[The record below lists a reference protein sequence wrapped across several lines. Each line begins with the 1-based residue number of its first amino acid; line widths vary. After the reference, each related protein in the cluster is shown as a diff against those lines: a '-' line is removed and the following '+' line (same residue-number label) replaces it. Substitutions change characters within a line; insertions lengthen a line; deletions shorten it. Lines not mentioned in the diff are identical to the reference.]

1 MIQMKF
7 TDLNV
12 SHVNKEWAIFFWFSF
27 SITALGQIRRV
38 VVFFL
43 FPVLYSYKF
52 QSNVAFWGH

>member
-1 MIQMKF
+1 MKF

-52 QSNVAFWGH
+52 QSNVAFLGQ